1 LSDEESYEAVTAEQR
16 RTLWIVLGLNLLL
29 VMGMGGAGLFS
40 DSSALI
46 ANALD
51 NASDAAVYALSL
63 FAVGRSLNWKRGA
76 AGASGVLLI
85 VFGIGVVADTAR
97 RFLTGS
103 APTGVTMMVVALFGG
118 IINLS
123 CVWLL
128 SRLKKKEV
136 HLRAAQTFSFN
147 DLISNGGVLAAG
159 ALVAWTGQR
168 WPDLLVGLLVALVA
182 IKGGADIIRDARQT
196 NDQRNGRARVDG

>member
-1 LSDEESYEAVTAEQR
+1 MSDDESYEAVTAEQR

-29 VMGMGGAGLFS
+29 VVVMGGAGVAS

-51 NASDAAVYALSL
+51 NASDVVVYALSL

-85 VFGIGVVADTAR
+85 LFGVGVVADTVR

-103 APTGVTMMVVALFGG
+103 EPIGTTMMVVALFAAV
-118 IINLS
+118 INLL

-128 SRLKKKEV
+128 GRLKKKEV
-136 HLRAAQTFSFN
+136 HLRAAETFSFN
-147 DLISNGGVLAAG
+147 DFISNGGVLVAG
-159 ALVAWTGQR
+159 ALVAWTGLR

-182 IKGGADIIRDARQT
+182 IKGGADIIHDARRT
-196 NDQRNGRARVDG
+196 SDDD

>member
-1 LSDEESYEAVTAEQR
+1 MSDDESFEAVTTEQR

-29 VMGMGGAGLFS
+29 VVFMGGAGLAS

-85 VFGIGVVADTAR
+85 LFGLGVVADTVR

-103 APTGVTMMVVALFGG
+103 EPIGTTMMVVALFAGV
-118 IINLS
+118 INLI

-128 SRLKKKEV
+128 GRLKKKEV
-136 HLRAAQTFSFN
+136 HLRAAETFSFN
-147 DLISNGGVLAAG
+147 DFISNGGVLVAG
-159 ALVAWTGQR
+159 ALVLWTGLR
-168 WPDLLVGLLVALVA
+168 WPDLVVGLLVALVA
-182 IKGGADIIRDARQT
+182 IKGGADIIADARRT
-196 NDQRNGRARVDG
+196 TDDD

>member
-1 LSDEESYEAVTAEQR
+1 LSDDENYEAVTDEQR

-29 VMGMGGAGLFS
+29 VALMGAAGLWA
-40 DSSALI
+40 DSTALI

-51 NASDAAVYALSL
+51 NASDAFVYALSL

-85 VFGIGVVADTAR
+85 LFGLGVVADTVR

-103 APTGVTMMVVALFGG
+103 EPIGTTMMVVAALAGA
-118 IINLS
+118 INLL

-128 SRLKKKEV
+128 GRLQKKEV
-136 HLRAAQTFSFN
+136 HLRAAETFSFN
-147 DLISNGGVLAAG
+147 DFISNGGVLVAG
-159 ALVAWTGQR
+159 AVIAWTGQR
-168 WPDLLVGLLVALVA
+168 WPDLVVGLLVSLVA
-182 IKGGADIIRDARQT
+182 IKGGVDIINDARQT
-196 NDQRNGRARVDG
+196 KDDD

>member
-1 LSDEESYEAVTAEQR
+1 MSDDENYEAVTDEQR

-29 VMGMGGAGLFS
+29 VALMGAAGLWA
-40 DSSALI
+40 DSTALI

-51 NASDAAVYALSL
+51 NASDAFVYALSL

-85 VFGIGVVADTAR
+85 LFGLGVVADTVR

-103 APTGVTMMVVALFGG
+103 EPIGTTMMVVAALAGA
-118 IINLS
+118 INLL

-128 SRLKKKEV
+128 GRLQKKEV
-136 HLRAAQTFSFN
+136 HLRAAETFSFN
-147 DLISNGGVLAAG
+147 DFISNGGVLVAG
-159 ALVAWTGQR
+159 AVIAWTGQR
-168 WPDLLVGLLVALVA
+168 WPDLVVGLLVSLVA
-182 IKGGADIIRDARQT
+182 IKGGVDIINDARQT
-196 NDQRNGRARVDG
+196 KDDD

>member
-1 LSDEESYEAVTAEQR
+1 MSDDESYEAVTAEQR
-16 RTLWIVLGLNLLL
+16 RTLWILLGLNLLL
-29 VMGMGGAGLFS
+29 VALMGGAGLWS

-51 NASDAAVYALSL
+51 NASDAVVYALSL
-63 FAVGRSLNWKRGA
+63 LAVGRSLGWKRGA

-85 VFGIGVVADTAR
+85 LFGLGVVTDTTR

-103 APTGVTMMVVALFGG
+103 EPIGTTMVVVALFAGA
-118 IINLS
+118 INLL

-128 SRLKKKEV
+128 GRLKKKEV
-136 HLRAAQTFSFN
+136 HLRAAETFSFN
-147 DLISNGGVLAAG
+147 DFISNGSLLVAG

-168 WPDLLVGLLVALVA
+168 WPDLVVGLLVALIAV
-182 IKGGADIIRDARQT
+182 KGGVDIIRDARRT
-196 NDQRNGRARVDG
+196 KDED

>member
-1 LSDEESYEAVTAEQR
+1 MSDDESYEAVTSQER

-29 VMGMGGAGLFS
+29 VVLMGGAGVWS

-63 FAVGRSLNWKRGA
+63 FAVGRALSWKRGA

-85 VFGIGVVADTAR
+85 LFGVGVVADTVR
-97 RFLTGS
+97 RFVTGS
-103 APTGVTMMVVALFGG
+103 EPIGTTMMIVALVAGAV
-118 IINLS
+118 NLV

-128 SRLKKKEV
+128 GRLKKKEV
-136 HLRAAQTFSFN
+136 HLRAAETFSFN
-147 DLISNGGVLAAG
+147 DFISNGGVLVAG

-182 IKGGADIIRDARQT
+182 VKGGVDIIRDARRT
-196 NDQRNGRARVDG
+196 NDED

>member
-1 LSDEESYEAVTAEQR
+1 MSDDESFEAVTTEQR

-29 VMGMGGAGLFS
+29 VVFMGGAGLAS

-85 VFGIGVVADTAR
+85 LFGLGVVADTVR

-103 APTGVTMMVVALFGG
+103 EPIGTTMMVVALFAGV
-118 IINLS
+118 INLI

-128 SRLKKKEV
+128 GRLKKKEV
-136 HLRAAQTFSFN
+136 HLRAAETFSFN
-147 DLISNGGVLAAG
+147 DFISNGGVLVAG
-159 ALVAWTGQR
+159 AVVAWTGER
-168 WPDLLVGLLVALVA
+168 WPDLVVGLMVALVA
-182 IKGGADIIRDARQT
+182 IKGGLDIIGDARRT
-196 NDQRNGRARVDG
+196 KDEG

>member
-1 LSDEESYEAVTAEQR
+1 MSDEESYEAVTGEQR

-29 VMGMGGAGLFS
+29 VVAMGGAGLAS

-85 VFGIGVVADTAR
+85 VFGIGVVVDTVR

-103 APTGVTMMVVALFGG
+103 EPTGATMMAVAVFGG
-118 IINLS
+118 AINLL

-128 SRLKKKEV
+128 GRLRKKEV
-136 HLRAAQTFSFN
+136 HLRAAETFSFN
-147 DLISNGGVLAAG
+147 DFSSNGGVLVAA
-159 ALVAWTGQR
+159 ALFVWTGQR
-168 WPDLLVGLLVALVA
+168 WPDLLVGLLVAFVA
-182 IKGGADIIRDARQT
+182 VKGGADIIRDARQT
-196 NDQRNGRARVDG
+196 NDEAD

>member
-1 LSDEESYEAVTAEQR
+1 VTAEER

-29 VMGMGGAGLFS
+29 VVVMGGAGVWS

-51 NASDAAVYALSL
+51 NASDAGVYALSL

-85 VFGIGVVADTAR
+85 LFGLGVVADTVG

-103 APTGVTMMVVALFGG
+103 EPIGAAMVIVAVFAGA
-118 IINLS
+118 INLV

-128 SRLKKKEV
+128 GRLKKKEV
-136 HLRAAQTFSFN
+136 HLRAAETFSFN
-147 DLISNGGVLAAG
+147 DFISNGGVLVAG
-159 ALVAWTGQR
+159 ALVVWLGQR
-168 WPDLLVGLLVALVA
+168 WPDLVVGLLVAAVA
-182 IKGGADIIRDARQT
+182 TKGGLDIILDARRT
-196 NDQRNGRARVDG
+196 KDAA

>member
-1 LSDEESYEAVTAEQR
+1 MSDDESYEAVTAEER

-29 VMGMGGAGLFS
+29 VVVMGGAGVWS
-40 DSSALI
+40 DSSSLI

-51 NASDAAVYALSL
+51 NASDAGVYALSL

-85 VFGIGVVADTAR
+85 LFGLGVVADTVR

-103 APTGVTMMVVALFGG
+103 EPIGATMMIVAVFAGA
-118 IINLS
+118 INLL

-128 SRLKKKEV
+128 GRLKKKEV
-136 HLRAAQTFSFN
+136 HLRAAETFSFN
-147 DLISNGGVLAAG
+147 DFISNGGVLVAG
-159 ALVAWTGQR
+159 ALVVWFGQR
-168 WPDLLVGLLVALVA
+168 WPDLVVGLLVALVA
-182 IKGGADIIRDARQT
+182 IKGGIDIIGDARRT
-196 NDQRNGRARVDG
+196 KDED

>member
-1 LSDEESYEAVTAEQR
+1 MSDDESYEAVTADQR

-29 VMGMGGAGLFS
+29 VVVMGGAGLWS

-63 FAVGRSLNWKRGA
+63 FAVGRSFNWKRGA

-85 VFGIGVVADTAR
+85 LFGLGVVADTVR

-103 APTGVTMMVVALFGG
+103 EPIGTTMMVVALFAGA
-118 IINLS
+118 INLV

-128 SRLKKKEV
+128 GRLKKKEV
-136 HLRAAQTFSFN
+136 HLRAAETFSFN
-147 DLISNGGVLAAG
+147 DFISNGGVLVAG
-159 ALVAWTGQR
+159 ALIAWTGQR

-182 IKGGADIIRDARQT
+182 VKGGVDIIRDARRT
-196 NDQRNGRARVDG
+196 EDEG

>member
-1 LSDEESYEAVTAEQR
+1 VSDDESYEAVTAQQR

-29 VMGMGGAGLFS
+29 VVVMGGAGVWS

-51 NASDAAVYALSL
+51 NASDAGVYALSL

-85 VFGIGVVADTAR
+85 LFGLGVVADTVR

-103 APTGVTMMVVALFGG
+103 EPIGATMMIVALFAGA
-118 IINLS
+118 INLL

-128 SRLKKKEV
+128 GRLKKKEV
-136 HLRAAQTFSFN
+136 HLRAAETFSFN
-147 DLISNGGVLAAG
+147 DFISNGGVLVAG
-159 ALVAWTGQR
+159 GLVIWLGQR
-168 WPDLLVGLLVALVA
+168 WPDLVVGLLVALVA
-182 IKGGADIIRDARQT
+182 IKGGIDIIGDARRT
-196 NDQRNGRARVDG
+196 KDED

>member
-1 LSDEESYEAVTAEQR
+1 MSDDESFEAVTAEER

-29 VMGMGGAGLFS
+29 VVVMGGAGVWS

-51 NASDAAVYALSL
+51 NASDAGVYALSL

-85 VFGIGVVADTAR
+85 LFGLGVVADTVG

-103 APTGVTMMVVALFGG
+103 EPIGAAMVIVAVFAGA
-118 IINLS
+118 INLV

-128 SRLKKKEV
+128 GRLKKKEV
-136 HLRAAQTFSFN
+136 HLRAAETFSFN
-147 DLISNGGVLAAG
+147 DFISNGGVLVAG
-159 ALVAWTGQR
+159 ALVVWLGQR
-168 WPDLLVGLLVALVA
+168 WPDLVVGLLVAAVA
-182 IKGGADIIRDARQT
+182 TKGGLDIILDARRT
-196 NDQRNGRARVDG
+196 KDAA

>member
-1 LSDEESYEAVTAEQR
+1 MSDEESYEAVTAEQR

-85 VFGIGVVADTAR
+85 VFGIGVVADDHEIVFMYAQ
-97 RFLTGS
+97 LY
-103 APTGVTMMVVALFGG
+103 
-118 IINLS
+118 
-123 CVWLL
+123 CV
-128 SRLKKKEV
+128 S
-136 HLRAAQTFSFN
+136 Q
-147 DLISNGGVLAAG
+147 
-159 ALVAWTGQR
+159 
-168 WPDLLVGLLVALVA
+168 PPM
-182 IKGGADIIRDARQT
+182 
-196 NDQRNGRARVDG
+196 